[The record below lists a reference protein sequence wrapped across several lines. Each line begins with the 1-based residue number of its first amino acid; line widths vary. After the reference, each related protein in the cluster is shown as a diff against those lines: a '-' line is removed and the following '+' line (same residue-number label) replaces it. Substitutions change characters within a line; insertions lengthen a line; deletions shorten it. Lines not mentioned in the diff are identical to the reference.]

1 MTIITDLHTKR
12 LIKPPKF
19 LIDNTHYLCY
29 MGSVAYGVS
38 SDSSDNDVYGFCIPP
53 KEIIFPHLA
62 GHIPGFGE
70 SPPAFGQWQ
79 EHHVEDN
86 ETRKNWDFCIY
97 SIIKFFNL
105 CMGNNPNMI
114 DALFIP
120 QTCVLHSTAI
130 GNKVRDNRKLFLS
143 KRVWH
148 KFKGYAYSQLH
159 KMRTKVPDMGSNRW
173 KSYEQY
179 GYDVK
184 FAYHCVRL
192 LQETE
197 QILTEGDLDLR
208 RGKNLL
214 KSIRRGEWSMDK
226 VIGYFD
232 DKEKQLE
239 EVCIKS
245 ELPWQPDEKKIKYL
259 LIECL
264 EQHFGPL
271 SLPIR
276 KSIGHE
282 VAIQKIRDICDN
294 YL

>member
-1 MTIITDLHTKR
+1 
-12 LIKPPKF
+12 
-19 LIDNTHYLCY
+19 

-53 KEIIFPHLA
+53 KTVIFPHLA
-62 GHIPGFGE
+62 GHINGFGT
-70 SPPAFGQWQ
+70 PHTDFGQWQ

-86 ETRKNWDFCIY
+86 ESRKTWDFCIY
-97 SIIKFFNL
+97 SIIKFFHL
-105 CMGNNPNMI
+105 CMGNNPNML
-114 DALFIP
+114 DALFVP

-143 KRVWH
+143 KLVWH

-159 KMRTKVPDMGSNRW
+159 KMRTKVPDIGSNRW
-173 KSYEQY
+173 KSYEKY

-192 LQETE
+192 LRETE

-208 RGKNLL
+208 RGNNML
-214 KSIRRGEWSMDK
+214 KSIRRGEWSIDK

-232 DKEKQLE
+232 AKEKQLE

-245 ELPWQPDEKKIKYL
+245 ELPWKPDEKAIKGL

-264 EQHFGPL
+264 EQHFGTL
-271 SLPIR
+271 DLELP

-282 VAIQKIRDICDN
+282 VALQKIQKICDA